1 MAPEVLAQVLRP
13 LKKLFPCASY
23 PDLLVG
29 LDIGDDAAVYRI
41 NDETA
46 VIQTIDFIT
55 PIVDDPYDYGA
66 IAAANSLSDIFAMG
80 GQVVLGLNIVGFPP
94 ELPEDIISEIL
105 RGGAEKIHEA
115 GGVLAGGHSVD
126 DKEPKYG
133 LSVMG
138 LVHPDKIFTV
148 AKANVGDVLI
158 LTKPLGV
165 GMITTAFK
173 GDVVDPKHLP
183 PAVESMKKLNKRA
196 SELFREVS
204 INTCTDITGFSF
216 LGHASDIAENSNVRL
231 QFNFDEI
238 PFHEG
243 AKDYAQDWLFP
254 AGSCRNQKCY
264 QNQITF
270 VNGVSDEMKM
280 LMFTPE
286 TSGGLLAAVPEAKL
300 DIITSLFYQSDESFW
315 IVGKVVSGQGV
326 EVVANNS
333 IKEQ

>member
-1 MAPEVLAQVLRP
+1 
-13 LKKLFPCASY
+13 
-23 PDLLVG
+23 
-29 LDIGDDAAVYRI
+29 LDVSDDAAVYKI

-46 VIQTIDFIT
+46 VIQTLDFIT
-55 PIVDDPYDYGA
+55 PIVDEPYDYGA

-80 GQVVLGLNIVGFPP
+80 GRVVLCLNIVAFPP

-105 RGGAEKIHEA
+105 RGGAEKIREA

-138 LVHPDKIFTV
+138 LIHPEKIFTI
-148 AKANVGDVLI
+148 ANANIGDVLM

-173 GDVVDPKHLP
+173 GDVVNPEHLY

-196 SELFREVS
+196 SELFQKVE
-204 INTCTDITGFSF
+204 IKTCTDITGFSF
-216 LGHASDIAENSNVRL
+216 LGHASEIAEGSKVRL
-231 QFNFDEI
+231 EFNVNDL

-243 AKDYAQDWLFP
+243 AKDYANEWLFP

-264 QNQITF
+264 QDQIDF
-270 VNGVSDEMKM
+270 AAGISDEMQM

-286 TSGGLLAAVPEAKL
+286 TSGGLLAAVPESQLDTLTKL
-300 DIITSLFYQSDESFW
+300 FNESDEPYW
-315 IVGKVVSGQGV
+315 IVGRVVPGQGV
-326 EVVANNS
+326 AVLGA
-333 IKEQ
+333 

>member
-13 LKKLFPCASY
+13 LKKLFPSSDH

-29 LDIGDDAAVYRI
+29 LDISDDAAVYKI
-41 NDETA
+41 NDEIA
-46 VIQTIDFIT
+46 VIQTLDFIT

-80 GQVVLGLNIVGFPP
+80 GKVVLSLNIVGFPP
-94 ELPEDIISEIL
+94 DLPEDMISEIM

-115 GGVLAGGHSVD
+115 GGVLAGGHSID

-138 LVHPDKIFTV
+138 LVHPENIFTI
-148 AKANVGDVLI
+148 ANANVGDVLI

-183 PAVESMKKLNKRA
+183 PAVESMKKLNMRA
-196 SELFREVS
+196 SELFSKVG
-204 INTCTDITGFSF
+204 IKTCTDITGFSF
-216 LGHASDIAENSNVRL
+216 LGHASEISENSNVKL
-231 QFNFDEI
+231 QFNFKDL
-238 PFHEG
+238 PFHDG
-243 AKDYAQDWLFP
+243 AKDYANDWLFP

-264 QNQITF
+264 EDQIDFTS
-270 VNGVSDEMKM
+270 GISEEMQM

-286 TSGGLLAAVPEAKL
+286 TTGGLLAAVPKL
-300 DIITSLFYQSDESFW
+300 QLSTLTKFFNESNELFW
-315 IVGKVVSGQGV
+315 IVGRVVQGQGV
-326 EVVANNS
+326 EVVAN
-333 IKEQ
+333 

>member
-13 LKKLFPCASY
+13 LKKLFPSTNH

-29 LDIGDDAAVYRI
+29 LDVGDDAAVYRI

-80 GQVVLGLNIVGFPP
+80 GDVVLSLNIVGLPP
-94 ELPEDIISEIL
+94 ELPEEMISEIL

-148 AKANVGDVLI
+148 ANAKSGDILI

-165 GMITTAFK
+165 GIITTAFK
-173 GDVVDPKHLP
+173 GDAADPSHLP
-183 PAVESMKKLNKRA
+183 AAVESMKKLNKRA
-196 SELFREVS
+196 AELFKDLGVT
-204 INTCTDITGFSF
+204 TCTDITGFSF
-216 LGHASDIAENSNVRL
+216 LGHASELAEYSHVKL
-231 QFNFDEI
+231 QFKFDDL

-243 AKDYAQDWLFP
+243 AKTYAKEWLFP

-264 QNQITF
+264 QDQIHF
-270 VNGVSDEMKM
+270 VNGISEEMKM

-286 TSGGLLAAVPEAKL
+286 TSGGLLAAVPASQVENVKKFFNA
-300 DIITSLFYQSDESFW
+300 SNESYW
-315 IVGKVVSGQGV
+315 IVGRVVKGEGI
-326 EVVANNS
+326 EVLT
-333 IKEQ
+333 

>member
-13 LKKLFPCASY
+13 LRKLFPSANH

-29 LDIGDDAAVYRI
+29 LDVGDDAAVYRI

-80 GQVVLGLNIVGFPP
+80 GQVVLSLNIVGFPP
-94 ELPEDIISEIL
+94 ELPEDMISEIL
-105 RGGAEKIHEA
+105 RGGAEKIREA

-138 LVHPDKIFTV
+138 LVHPDEIFTV
-148 AKANVGDVLI
+148 ANAKVGDVLI

-173 GDVVDPKHLP
+173 GDVVDQKYLI

-196 SELFREVS
+196 SELFRKVG
-204 INTCTDITGFSF
+204 INTCTDITGFSL
-216 LGHASDIAENSNVRL
+216 LGHASEIAENSNVKL
-231 QFNFDEI
+231 QIDFEKI
-238 PFHEG
+238 PFHTG
-243 AKDYAQDWLFP
+243 AKEYAQEWLFP

-264 QNQITF
+264 QDKIRF
-270 VNGVSDEMKM
+270 VNGISEEMKM

-286 TSGGLLAAVPEAKL
+286 TSGGLLAAVPDSQLGLITKL
-300 DIITSLFYQSDESFW
+300 FNESNESYW
-315 IVGKVVSGQGV
+315 IVGKVAPGQGI
-326 EVVANNS
+326 EVVN
-333 IKEQ
+333 